1 MGFPDV
7 NKPCESGR
15 DGSVTPLSSPAG
27 LRLAE
32 DAARSAQPFKLSFF
46 KDPDYA
52 ILAIITGLPDDPAAA
67 DAPNCLAQDGGVTA
81 DLLQGCVEEQ
91 TEFRAEAADCLSKG
105 QADSLGGN
113 TNP

>member
-32 DAARSAQPFKLSFF
+32 DAARSAQPFKLSIF

-52 ILAIITGLPDDPAAA
+52 ILAIITGLPDDPAIA
-67 DAPNCLAQDGGVTA
+67 DAAYRLSQDGGMTV

-91 TEFRAEAADCLSKG
+91 SEFRAEPGDRLGKG
-105 QADSLGGN
+105 L
-113 TNP
+113 P